1 MNIIIKPSENP
12 LKKFD
17 AFIDNKKISFG
28 AYGMSDYTKHKD
40 KDRKNR
46 YLERHKKR
54 ENWNDPLTAGFYA
67 KNILWNKT
75 TLNESIKDTNNRFKN
90 IEIKFKRI

>member
-1 MNIIIKPSENP
+1 MNIIIKPSVNP

-28 AYGMSDYTKHKD
+28 ANGMSDYTKHKD

-46 YLERHKKR
+46 YLERHKKD
-54 ENWNDPLTAGFYA
+54 NYKNPLYPSFYS
-67 KNILWNKT
+67 NNLLWNKP
-75 TLNESIKDTNNRFKN
+75 TLNEIIKDTNNKYNLN
-90 IEIKFKRI
+90 IKLKRT

>member
-1 MNIIIKPSENP
+1 MNIIIKPSVNP

-28 AYGMSDYTKHKD
+28 ANGMSDYTKHKD

-46 YLERHKKR
+46 YLERHKKD
-54 ENWNDPLTAGFYA
+54 NYKNPLYPSFYST
-67 KNILWNKT
+67 NLLWNKP
-75 TLNESIKDTNNRFKN
+75 TLNESIKDTNNKYNVN
-90 IEIKFKRI
+90 IKLKRI